1 MMRYPNVFLAP
12 CLFAVTIGCQLQPSV
27 NRKTFLGTP
36 VSIQEDLS
44 IQVES
49 VPFYDNFPSISI
61 QNSVFAPLF
70 VSLLIPKSIPL
81 CQNRSHKRDRINL
94 SFIFIISKGHDLAL
108 LSSPRCIFIS
118 QFTSR
123 GSSVSM
129 SHVNGSRR

>member
-12 CLFAVTIGCQLQPSV
+12 CLFAVTIGYQLQPSV

-70 VSLLIPKSIPL
+70 V
-81 CQNRSHKRDRINL
+81 
-94 SFIFIISKGHDLAL
+94 
-108 LSSPRCIFIS
+108 
-118 QFTSR
+118 
-123 GSSVSM
+123 
-129 SHVNGSRR
+129 